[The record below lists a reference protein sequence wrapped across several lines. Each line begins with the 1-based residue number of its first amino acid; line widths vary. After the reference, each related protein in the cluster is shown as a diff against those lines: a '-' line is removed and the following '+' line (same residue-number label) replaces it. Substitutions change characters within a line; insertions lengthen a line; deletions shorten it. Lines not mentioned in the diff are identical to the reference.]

1 MRLHAF
7 NESNGISMSVPTKD
21 RDTAS
26 ADGSVAVANFR
37 LSPALSVSDSLIAQ
51 VVNNVID

>member
-7 NESNGISMSVPTKD
+7 NESSGIGTSVPTED

-37 LSPALSVSDSLIAQ
+37 FSPAFSISDSLIAQ

>member
-1 MRLHAF
+1 MGLHAF
-7 NESNGISMSVPTKD
+7 NESSGIGTSVPTED

-37 LSPALSVSDSLIAQ
+37 FSPAFSVSDSLIAQ